1 MTGAYMGVTIKVA
14 VVVVVV
20 MMVHDNGDINIKN
33 GGNGLTVV
41 DGIKKKAWPL
51 SHCSVCRIHD
61 IFFSS
66 SYTGLYYLS
75 LHSW

>member
-1 MTGAYMGVTIKVA
+1 MGVTIKVA

-33 GGNGLTVV
+33 GGDGLTVV
-41 DGIKKKAWPL
+41 DGMKKKAWPL
-51 SHCSVCRIHD
+51 NHCSVCRIHD
-61 IFFSS
+61 IFFFKQ
-66 SYTGLYYLS
+66 LYWPLLLV

>member
-41 DGIKKKAWPL
+41 DGIKKKPKENTSLLLGGDFGPL
-51 SHCSVCRIHD
+51 RVGSVRVSIHKC
-61 IFFSS
+61 
-66 SYTGLYYLS
+66 
-75 LHSW
+75 